1 MVWKASF
8 LRACKALSLSGR
20 KESRYLKGALQ
31 PLFSLFLTGARW
43 TLYFCLVFP
52 LLCPCGVAWNGLSAV
67 VVGVIT
73 GFVTRV
79 HWLFHGFLT
88 FSSV

>member
-8 LRACKALSLSGR
+8 FALVRQSAFRDGR
-20 KESRYLKGALQ
+20 NRVIKKG
-31 PLFSLFLTGARW
+31 PFSPFFLFFLAGAGW
-43 TLYFCLVFP
+43 TLCFCLVF
-52 LLCPCGVAWNGLSAV
+52 LLLRPCGVAWNGLSAV

-79 HWLFHGFLT
+79 HWLFHDSLAFA
-88 FSSV
+88 